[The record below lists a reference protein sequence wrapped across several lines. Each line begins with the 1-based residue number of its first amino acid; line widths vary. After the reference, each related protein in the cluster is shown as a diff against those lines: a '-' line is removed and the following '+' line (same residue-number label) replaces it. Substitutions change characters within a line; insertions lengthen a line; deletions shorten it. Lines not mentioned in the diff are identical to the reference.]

1 MGIYS
6 KYVNIKQIC
15 SALYF
20 NAGVIISSVI
30 FMFADPDTLELGK
43 VFSTIALLGYVFNF
57 SVLYSNYA
65 LEALYTI
72 VVFNKRIDKIV
83 LRAQEYA
90 AKNAEHGENGAF
102 DDQHKDFNR
111 QQIRISEVSESGRAT
126 RHMVL
131 KSGSAPSIRFDNV
144 SAIWS
149 SRTFAETGQAVLKDI
164 SFDFSNYER
173 IALIGRVGCGKST
186 LLNTILKEA
195 FIQKGSVLIQGTQV
209 TASYAE
215 QNPLIISGTVRS
227 NILYGSAYDKSYY
240 QQVVRACQLLADFE
254 QFPQRDLTKTGE
266 MGVSLSGGQRARISL
281 ARALY
286 KRAAKIMLID
296 GTLSSLDSRVAANIL
311 NEIKRGS
318 LFEDKIVFMVTY
330 DLDQAQ

>member
-1 MGIYS
+1 MGVYS
-6 KYVNIKQIC
+6 RYVNIKQIC

-20 NAGVIISSVI
+20 NAGVIISSII

-72 VVFNKRIDKIV
+72 VVFNKRVDKV
-83 LRAQEYA
+83 LLRAQEYA
-90 AKNAEHGENGAF
+90 KNGAHGEKGAVG
-102 DDQHKDFNR
+102 DRRGDFNR

-126 RHMVL
+126 KHSVL
-131 KSGSAPSIRFDNV
+131 KGGSAPSIRFDNV

-173 IALIGRVGCGKST
+173 IAVIGRVGCGKST

-195 FIQKGSVLIQGTQV
+195 FIQKGSVLIQGTQL

-240 QQVVRACQLLADFE
+240 QQVVRACQLRPDFE
-254 QFPQRDLTKTGE
+254 QFPQGDLTKVGE

-330 DLDQAQ
+330 DLD